1 MAVQEAAVNI
11 VQDQVTNVQV
21 VCTDEAKVDEV
32 TVQEEIADRAA
43 ANDKSV
49 DEIEAP
55 VKLFETSLGI
65 E

>member
-1 MAVQEAAVNI
+1 M
-11 VQDQVTNVQV
+11 QVE
-21 VCTDEAKVDEV
+21 CADEAKVDEV

>member
-21 VCTDEAKVDEV
+21 ECADEAKVDEV